1 MRRSV
6 IHILESAVNEIR
18 RDREERD
25 PELREWCR
33 QEQELRRTFFLQHQ
47 DDPELQEQLLKILD
61 TVGMVEGLEREY
73 SFRLGLQMG
82 LELGRLDLFPPE

>member
-18 RDREERD
+18 RD

-61 TVGMVEGLEREY
+61 TVGLVEGLEREY
-73 SFRLGLQMG
+73 SFRRG
-82 LELGRLDLFPPE
+82 LEIGLPLGRLDLFPPE